1 MSTTMDDLGSEQ
13 NISICPWAQQLQQAW
28 GERLA
33 ADYPNLR
40 LVQRESLTQWLLG
53 PKVEEF
59 DQLDE
64 KFQRITEQSME
75 YRYRVLTQ
83 RYLEQSP
90 GRAYQNLIQRLGSL
104 MVVRHKIRTWVSM
117 SRDRNRAVADVLQEV
132 IQEMLQSDRY
142 IQTVIDWVAQCTPE
156 QTLRNALLL
165 ASIEEYCLRP
175 IRNQPLLVYRFVN
188 YLRRSQRGGMT
199 QVPQHERIKMISEE
213 ISLDD
218 GESSLSLFDMEA
230 ASTHQTAEAGAEAQ
244 TLRETVLLE
253 FEAYLMAEV
262 EPLAVDWLRL
272 YLQGH
277 TQETIAQMLN
287 LPVKQI
293 YRLREKVTYHAVK
306 IFALKGRPDLVA
318 NWLQT
323 SLHEHNL
330 GLTASQWITFWEGLT
345 PTQQQIIGKLKMAE
359 PIEAIAKALQL
370 KKSQVMAEWGKIYQ
384 IAQGLRSD

>member
-13 NISICPWAQQLQQAW
+13 NLSICPWAKQLQQAW

-33 ADYPNLR
+33 VDYPHLR
-40 LVQRESLTQWLLG
+40 LAQRESLSQWLLG
-53 PKVEEF
+53 PKVEALH
-59 DQLDE
+59 QLDE

-75 YRYRVLTQ
+75 YRYRILSQ

-104 MVVRHKIRTWVSM
+104 MVVRHKIRTWVAM

-142 IQTVIDWVAQCTPE
+142 IQTVIDWVAQCTEE

-199 QVPQHERIKMISEE
+199 QVPQTERIKMISEE
-213 ISLDD
+213 ITLDD
-218 GESSLSLFDMEA
+218 GDSSLSLFDMEA
-230 ASTHQTAEAGAEAQ
+230 VSTHQAAEVGAEEQ
-244 TLRETVLLE
+244 TLRETVLAE
-253 FEAYLMAEV
+253 FETYLTTEV

-277 TQETIAQMLN
+277 TQEAIAQILD

-330 GLTASQWITFWEGLT
+330 GLTASQWQTFWEALT

-359 PIEAIAKALQL
+359 PIEAIAKTLEL

-384 IAQGLRSD
+384 LAQGLRSS

>member
-1 MSTTMDDLGSEQ
+1 MNDLGRGQ
-13 NISICPWAQQLQQAW
+13 NISICPWAQQLQQTW
-28 GERLA
+28 EQRLT
-33 ADYPNLR
+33 ADYPHLR
-40 LVQRESLTQWLLG
+40 LAQRESLTQWLMG

-64 KFQRITEQSME
+64 KFRRITEQSME
-75 YRYRVLTQ
+75 YRYRILSQ

-104 MVVRHKIRTWVSM
+104 MVVRHKIRTWVAM
-117 SRDRNRAVADVLQEV
+117 SRDRHRAVADVLQEV

-142 IQTVIDWVAQCTPE
+142 IQTAIDWVAQCTPE
-156 QTLRNALLL
+156 PTLRNALLL

-199 QVPQHERIKMISEE
+199 QVPQSERIKMISEE

-218 GESSLSLFDMEA
+218 GESSLSLFDTEA
-230 ASTHQTAEAGAEAQ
+230 ATAYQMAEVGAEEQ

-253 FEAYLMAEV
+253 FEAYLLKEV

-277 TQETIAQMLN
+277 SQEAISQMLN

-330 GLTASQWITFWEGLT
+330 GLTVHQWETLWEGLT

-359 PIEAIAKALQL
+359 PIEAIAKDLQL